1 MRIVGIQSSPRGR
14 NSTTLGL
21 LQAAL
26 DGAKQAGAETELI
39 DVTKLKIAYCNGCL
53 YCRQTGKCRIEDD
66 YQGLIEKLRA
76 ANGIIL
82 SSPNYMSGI
91 TAQLKTVFD
100 RSANCNHEQYFD
112 GKYAFSLMTAGGS
125 DEELVLGIMND
136 FLKETGANVIG
147 GVGLMR
153 IRGPPG
159 MEDAISRARSMG
171 MDLVRA
177 IEEERPYPEQAAE
190 RAAWRERFA
199 RTIKAN
205 EKNWKHN
212 YEFWIEKGWIKA

>member
-1 MRIVGIQSSPRGR
+1 
-14 NSTTLGL
+14 L
-21 LQAAL
+21 LDAAL
-26 DGAKQAGAETELI
+26 NGAREVGADAELV
-39 DVTKLKIAYCNGCL
+39 DVTKLRIEYCNGCL
-53 YCRQTGKCRIEDD
+53 YCRQTGRCRIEDD
-66 YQGLIEKLRA
+66 YQELIEKLRA
-76 ANGIIL
+76 ANGIVL

-112 GKYAFSLMTAGGS
+112 GKYAFSIMTAGGS

-136 FLKETGANVIG
+136 FLKETGASVIG

-153 IRGPPG
+153 VRGPSG
-159 MEDAISRARSMG
+159 LEDAIWRARVMG
-171 MDLVRA
+171 MDLVKA
-177 IEEERPYPEQAAE
+177 IKEKRIYPEQAAE
-190 RAAWRERFA
+190 RTAWRERFA

-212 YEFWIEKGWIKA
+212 YEFWVEKGWIKP

>member
-1 MRIVGIQSSPRGR
+1 
-14 NSTTLGL
+14 
-21 LQAAL
+21 
-26 DGAKQAGAETELI
+26 
-39 DVTKLKIAYCNGCL
+39 VTKLNIEYCNGCL
-53 YCRQTGKCRIEDD
+53 SCRQTGKCCIEDD
-66 YQGLIEKLRA
+66 YQELMEKLRA
-76 ANGIIL
+76 ANGIVL

-112 GKYAFSLMTAGGS
+112 GKYAFSIMTAGGS

-136 FLKETGANVIG
+136 FLKDTGASVIG
-147 GVGLMR
+147 GVGLLR
-153 IRGPPG
+153 VRGPSG
-159 MEDAISRARSMG
+159 LEDAIKRAHDMG
-171 MDLVRA
+171 KDLVKA
-177 IEEERPYPEQAAE
+177 IEERRPYPAQAVE

-212 YEFWIEKGWIKA
+212 YAFWVEKGWIKP

>member
-1 MRIVGIQSSPRGR
+1 V
-14 NSTTLGL
+14 
-21 LQAAL
+21 
-26 DGAKQAGAETELI
+26 GAETELI
-39 DVTKLKIAYCNGCL
+39 DVTKLRIEYCNGCL

-66 YQGLIEKLRA
+66 YQELIEKLRA
-76 ANGIIL
+76 ANGIVL

-112 GKYAFSLMTAGGS
+112 GKYAFSIMTAGGS

-136 FLKETGANVIG
+136 FLKETGASVIG

-153 IRGPPG
+153 VRGPSG
-159 MEDAISRARSMG
+159 MEDAIRRARDMG
-171 MDLVRA
+171 KDLVKA
-177 IEEERPYPEQAAE
+177 IEENRIYPEQAAE

-212 YEFWIEKGWIKA
+212 YEFWVEKGWIKS

>member
-1 MRIVGIQSSPRGR
+1 
-14 NSTTLGL
+14 L
-21 LQAAL
+21 LDAAL
-26 DGAKQAGAETELI
+26 DGAREVGAETELV
-39 DVTKLKIAYCNGCL
+39 DVTKLRIEYCNGCL
-53 YCRQTGKCRIEDD
+53 CCRQTGKCRIEDD
-66 YQGLIEKLRA
+66 YQELIERLRA
-76 ANGIIL
+76 ANGIVL

-112 GKYAFSLMTAGGS
+112 GKYAFSIMTAGGS

-136 FLKETGANVIG
+136 FLKETGASVIG

-153 IRGPPG
+153 VRGPSG
-159 MEDAISRARSMG
+159 LEDAIWRARVMG
-171 MDLVRA
+171 MDLVKA
-177 IEEERPYPEQAAE
+177 IKEKRIYPEQAAE
-190 RAAWRERFA
+190 RTAWRERFA

-212 YEFWIEKGWIKA
+212 YEFWVEKGWIKP